1 METYLYRNA
10 LQDLLRPRKMLVTS
24 LLIALPAVIAFWQM
38 RSNADLGA
46 AVIYGRMAEGWIF
59 QFVLVMLC
67 VIYGTGIV
75 ANEVEQKTVVYLLT
89 RPVPRWRILLPKYLA
104 ACTAA
109 FLSGGGAL
117 LLTALA
123 TYGGKIGNAPFLRDA
138 GVLLAGVL
146 VYTALFLLMGTILT
160 RPLIV
165 GLLFGFGW
173 ETWVPNMPGSFS
185 KFSLISYLR
194 ALTPHDKLQGDAV
207 DISKAMESFSTAVTK
222 PITSTTAWMVL
233 LVTLILCLS
242 LSLMIFSSRE
252 YVPRDDV
259 D

>member
-1 METYLYRNA
+1 
-10 LQDLLRPRKMLVTS
+10 ML
-24 LLIALPAVIAFWQM
+24 LPAAIGFWQM
-38 RSNADLGA
+38 RAGEGA
-46 AVIYGRMAEGWIF
+46 SAAIIYGKIAEGWIF

-67 VIYGTGIV
+67 VIYGTGII

-89 RPVPRWRILLPKYLA
+89 RPVARWRILLPKYLA

-109 FLSGGGAL
+109 FLAAGGSL

-123 TYGGKIGNAPFLRDA
+123 TYGSRLGGAPFLRDA
-138 GVLLAGVL
+138 GVLLVGVQ
-146 VYTALFLLMGTILT
+146 VYTSLFLLLGTVLT

-173 ETWVPNMPGSFS
+173 ETWVPNMPGSFA

-194 ALTPHDKLQGDAV
+194 ALTPHETAESDVMDMNQMLSAV
-207 DISKAMESFSTAVTK
+207 GETLKQPIATSTAW
-222 PITSTTAWMVL
+222 IVL
-233 LVTLILCLS
+233 LSCLTLFLTLS
-242 LSLMIFSSRE
+242 LLIFSSRE